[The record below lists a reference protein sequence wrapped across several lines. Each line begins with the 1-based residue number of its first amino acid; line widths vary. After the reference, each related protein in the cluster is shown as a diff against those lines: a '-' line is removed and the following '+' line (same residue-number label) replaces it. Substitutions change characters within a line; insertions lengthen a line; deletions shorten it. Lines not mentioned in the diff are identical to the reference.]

1 MNGEIG
7 LMVVSGLLI
16 ITLPEKLGD
25 VKKELSTINGLEI
38 QNIIDDCKIVV
49 VIESEIVEDGIVISR
64 EIAKMDGV
72 LSINLAYHHFE
83 DEALDA

>member
-1 MNGEIG
+1 
-7 LMVVSGLLI
+7 MVVSGLLI
-16 ITLPEKLGD
+16 ITLPEQLED

-49 VIESEIVEDGIVISR
+49 VIESEIVEDGIMISR